1 MQKLRVFAINFE
13 NFFPKGVF
21 MKNIFRF
28 ATVFF
33 IAVSLFSC
41 ASNKIKQHPEYDENG
56 QGKREIRPISR
67 NLGDKGTR
75 TAAELAAFFM
85 QNNPGAN
92 RDEVARL
99 ASLYVVEA
107 STEDI
112 NSDCAFAQMCHETGF
127 LTFGN
132 LVVPEMHN
140 YCGLGAIDAEH
151 PGEWFDT
158 EEIGVRAHIQ
168 HLQAY
173 AYPEGTPLHNELVDN
188 RYKWVKKG
196 RAPTIFEL
204 AGTWAADRQYGE
216 KLDGILTR
224 MENFQIGQ

>member
-1 MQKLRVFAINFE
+1 MYTSNHFNKAGLSAI
-13 NFFPKGVF
+13 VLC
-21 MKNIFRF
+21 
-28 ATVFF
+28 VFF
-33 IAVSLFSC
+33 VLTSCVSTKKLP
-41 ASNKIKQHPEYDENG
+41 AEYTENQ
-56 QGKREIRPISR
+56 QGGREIVPISR
-67 NLGDKGTR
+67 NLSAKGIKTQ
-75 TAAELAAFFM
+75 AELAAFFM

-99 ASLYVVEA
+99 AGLYITEA
-107 STEDI
+107 SAEGI

-132 LVVPEMHN
+132 LVTPEMHN

-151 PGEWFDT
+151 PGEFFES

-196 RAPTIFEL
+196 RAPTVFEL
-204 AGTWAADRQYGE
+204 AGTWAADKEYGE
-216 KLDGILTR
+216 KLDKLLSR
-224 MENFQIGQ
+224 LEHF

>member
-1 MQKLRVFAINFE
+1 
-13 NFFPKGVF
+13 
-21 MKNIFRF
+21 MKKMVSI
-28 ATVFF
+28 VCLV
-33 IAVSLFSC
+33 AVSAVFFSC
-41 ASNKIKQHPEYDENG
+41 ASNKKIPKEYLQDE
-56 QGKREIRPISR
+56 QGGTERQIRPISR
-67 NLGDKGTR
+67 SLSDKGTR

-99 ASLYVVEA
+99 AQLYVTEA
-107 STEDI
+107 AAENI
-112 NSDCAFAQMCHETGF
+112 NSDCAFVQMCHETGF

-196 RAPTIFEL
+196 RAPTVFEL
-204 AGTWAADRQYGE
+204 AGTWAADPEYGT

-224 MENFQIGQ
+224 LENFSIGGN